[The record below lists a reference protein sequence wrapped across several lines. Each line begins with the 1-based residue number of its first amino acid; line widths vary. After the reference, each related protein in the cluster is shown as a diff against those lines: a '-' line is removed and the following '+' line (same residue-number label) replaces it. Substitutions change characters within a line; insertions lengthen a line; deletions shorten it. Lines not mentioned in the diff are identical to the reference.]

1 MGIMDLFLNVIG
13 IGMPRQLAIVC
24 LMGAGWMTVTGSVLL
39 MAATAFGWG
48 R

>member
-1 MGIMDLFLNVIG
+1 VGNGSLLSVMGIV
-13 IGMPRQLAIVC
+13 MPRGLFIVC